1 MTAGIAHLSIQVR
14 RATGRVHPWRVLH
27 AASPSA
33 GLLET
38 ISVQAANGM
47 RPEVLTLA
55 GLVDP
60 EPVWAHEGQP
70 VSDSLLSAWHDV
82 RSWRDVLM
90 KSAPQRFELVHAHS
104 FSAGMAAVRSCP
116 IVVYEIDG
124 FIEQLALQA
133 SEQHGA
139 EPPGAWLSRSL
150 RVAEQFVMARAGA
163 VVVHTAE
170 NRTGALE
177 RGAEPDN
184 VFLIPQ
190 GDHRLAEDEIARRY
204 DEAYHHACA
213 RRDNRAR
220 GAMAMSLAPLLT

>member
-1 MTAGIAHLSIQVR
+1 MTAGIAQLSIQVR

-33 GLLET
+33 GL
-38 ISVQAANGM
+38 
-47 RPEVLTLA
+47 
-55 GLVDP
+55 
-60 EPVWAHEGQP
+60 
-70 VSDSLLSAWHDV
+70 
-82 RSWRDVLM
+82 
-90 KSAPQRFELVHAHS
+90 
-104 FSAGMAAVRSCP
+104 
-116 IVVYEIDG
+116 
-124 FIEQLALQA
+124 
-133 SEQHGA
+133 
-139 EPPGAWLSRSL
+139 SRSL
-150 RVAEQFVMARAGA
+150 RVAEQFVRARAGA

-170 NRTGALE
+170 RRTGALE

-184 VFLIPQ
+184 VFLLPQ